1 MKKNEQC
8 LRGPQDTTELT
19 NIHTVRIPEEED
31 EKKRVEIKLM
41 VARGW
46 GEWEMGFFWGG
57 KTVLELDHGGV
68 CTTL

>member
-8 LRGPQDTTELT
+8 LRGPQDTTDLT

-41 VARGW
+41 VARGCREEKI
-46 GEWEMGFFWGG
+46 GN
-57 KTVLELDHGGV
+57 D
-68 CTTL
+68 

>member
-19 NIHTVRIPEEED
+19 NIHTVRNPEEED
-31 EKKRVEIKLM
+31 EKKRAEIKLV

-46 GEWEMGFFWGG
+46 GEWEMVFFRGG
-57 KTVLELDHGGV
+57 KTVLELEHGVV
-68 CTTL
+68 CKTL

>member
-8 LRGPQDTTELT
+8 LRGQQDTTELT

-31 EKKRVEIKLM
+31 EKKRAEIKLV

-57 KTVLELDHGGV
+57 KNVWELDHGV
-68 CTTL
+68 FRTTL